1 MQYNDTKTLQL
12 SRNLGYLIKQIRK
25 NKTHM
30 SLDGLANAYDI
41 NKGTL
46 SLIENG
52 IYNCKFVTLWK
63 LSEALG
69 IKCSDLVR
77 ELEKELG
84 EDFTLLDE

>member
-1 MQYNDTKTLQL
+1 
-12 SRNLGYLIKQIRK
+12 
-25 NKTHM
+25 M
-30 SLDGLANAYDI
+30 SLDRFANAYDI

-52 IYNCKFVTLWK
+52 ISNCKFVTLWK

-77 ELEKELG
+77 ELEKGLG